1 MLTPKGAS
9 IFSIVLSANITSQK
23 CLLTSLKYIFLSFYI
38 FNTIYH
44 TRGTKMKNIK
54 ISKEVHDI
62 LKQYCLKEGMKIHK
76 FVEKLIISEISKKGE
91 KSD

>member
-1 MLTPKGAS
+1 
-9 IFSIVLSANITSQK
+9 
-23 CLLTSLKYIFLSFYI
+23 
-38 FNTIYH
+38 
-44 TRGTKMKNIK
+44 MKNIK